1 MGRLQIR
8 GGRRYLVALLAL
20 TTSSFAVNGISA
32 SPSSSATARPQVQ
45 DTTAKAVMDSAHG
58 TVCLFYPN
66 LTTPGWIVGSKLLIN
81 TFKKY
86 LPNMKQLAYNGNDDA
101 ATQLG
106 QVQACIA
113 SKATVA
119 VISPTVPEQAG
130 AELKDLA
137 AAHIP
142 AISIDQDPDGG
153 PTYAYVWV
161 NFEYVGTWFGE
172 YMTKNLVEQV
182 AARGLPHAPVRIAE
196 MYGDPTFAV
205 YQDWLKGI
213 TPYLNALIKKGLVK
227 VVCQA
232 NATSWEPTIA
242 QTNMEQCLTKTGNGV
257 DAVLAMNDSV
267 SDGVAAALETQ
278 HLLGKVM
285 IYGGHDCDLTTLQRI
300 LAGDQIATF
309 REDII
314 GSDDAAVALAEAAL
328 AGKSAQS
335 TGLINYY
342 FNNDYTKGGVPT
354 VKAPEVVVTAA
365 NMQQTIV
372 NYGLYTKAELC
383 TSIAATTAFCKG

>member
-1 MGRLQIR
+1 MIRRQQIK
-8 GGRRYLVALLAL
+8 GYLRCLIPITAITISSLAMIGV
-20 TTSSFAVNGISA
+20 SY
-32 SPSSSATARPQVQ
+32 SSAAPRPDAQSAG
-45 DTTAKAVMDSAHG
+45 TTAVVDKAPG

-66 LTTPGWIVGSKLLIN
+66 LTTPGWILGSKYLID
-81 TFKKY
+81 TFKKFM
-86 LPNMKQLAYNGNDDA
+86 PNMKQLAYNGNNDA

-119 VISPTVPEQAG
+119 IISPTVPEEAG

-161 NFEYVGTWFGE
+161 NFKYVGQWFGQ
-172 YMTKNLVEQV
+172 YMTEHLEAQV
-182 AARGLPHAPVRIAE
+182 AARGLPHTPVRLAE

-205 YQDWLKGI
+205 YQDFLAGI
-213 TPYLNALIKKGLVK
+213 TPYLNALIKKGLVQ
-227 VVCQA
+227 VVCRA

-309 REDII
+309 RENVV
-314 GSDDAAVALAEAAL
+314 GSDEDAVALAEAAL
-328 AGKSAQS
+328 AGKTAQS
-335 TGLINYY
+335 TGLINYS
-342 FNNDYTKGGVPT
+342 FDNGYTKGGVPT
-354 VKAPEVVVTAA
+354 VRAPEVVVTAA

-372 NYGLYTKAELC
+372 DYGYYTKAQLC
-383 TSIAATTAFCKG
+383 TSIATNTAFCKS